1 MSHIRI
7 HDHRHMILGDH
18 IRDRIVLVHAHL
30 LPAERR
36 IRPSNEKS
44 HRRIKPARLGQVPH
58 GPSDLQRP
66 KIAGFQHP
74 DHRPVPVHELLRL
87 IQLRADQVVQDI
99 QAAAQETPRNL
110 HGLPA
115 SSLPQVAV
123 RRQEG
128 VAVVQVVPQLKEHGG
143 LHPLLTVGGK
153 AQFQRHGVGL
163 EEVRATKWAE
173 KEKLDARRSAAL
185 EVLQSQKE
193 EFQAYLT
200 GGERGLADYY
210 KAAHGFTMDDLAMTP
225 EQLAGFQKAQKHM
238 LENLLPNFRDPEEV
252 AREKE
257 AARQSFSAEIE
268 GRTYS
273 YNEILGGLSE
283 QFDEKMRQL
292 VPQQGNE
299 NRLPR
304 AQNVAAAPQV
314 QIAVNIENAVTQDSE
329 GMRLL
334 ADQVADRIRPTVENA
349 LGGGENTYSN
359 W

>member
-1 MSHIRI
+1 M
-7 HDHRHMILGDH
+7 LAK
-18 IRDRIVLVHAHL
+18 VA
-30 LPAERR
+30 
-36 IRPSNEKS
+36 
-44 HRRIKPARLGQVPH
+44 
-58 GPSDLQRP
+58 
-66 KIAGFQHP
+66 
-74 DHRPVPVHELLRL
+74 
-87 IQLRADQVVQDI
+87 
-99 QAAAQETPRNL
+99 
-110 HGLPA
+110 
-115 SSLPQVAV
+115 AV
-123 RRQEG
+123 RRTALEN
-128 VAVVQVVPQLKEHGG
+128 QLADIDREAAAYRRKG
-143 LHPLLTVGGK
+143 LDEAQAASWAEERK
-153 AQFQRHGVGL
+153 AQIREAFEEEAAAKIDSIYHTALENRLAEIEREKKAWIEKGL

-173 KEKLDARRSAAL
+173 KEKLDAKRSAAL

-193 EFQAYLT
+193 EFKAYLT

-225 EQLAGFQKAQKHM
+225 EQLAGFQKAQRHM

-257 AARQSFSAEIE
+257 AARQSFSAEIG

-273 YNEILGGLSE
+273 YDEILGGLSE

-292 VPQQGNE
+292 VPQLGDE
-299 NRLPR
+299 SR
-304 AQNVAAAPQV
+304 APQMPEQQAPQV

-334 ADQVADRIRPTVENA
+334 ADQVADRIRPAVENA

>member
-1 MSHIRI
+1 MLAKVAAV
-7 HDHRHMILGDH
+7 RHTALENQLADI
-18 IRDRIVLVHAHL
+18 DREAAAYRRKGLDEAQAASW
-30 LPAERR
+30 AEARKAR
-36 IRPSNEKS
+36 IRE
-44 HRRIKPARLGQVPH
+44 AFE
-58 GPSDLQRP
+58 D
-66 KIAGFQHP
+66 
-74 DHRPVPVHELLRL
+74 E
-87 IQLRADQVVQDI
+87 
-99 QAAAQETPRNL
+99 AAAKIDSIYHTALENRL
-110 HGLPA
+110 A
-115 SSLPQVAV
+115 EIE
-123 RRQEG
+123 RE
-128 VAVVQVVPQLKEHGG
+128 K
-143 LHPLLTVGGK
+143 K
-153 AQFQRHGVGL
+153 AWIEKGL

-185 EVLQSQKE
+185 EVLRSQKE

-238 LENLLPNFRDPEEV
+238 LENLLPNFRDPEEA

-268 GRTYS
+268 GRAYS
-273 YNEILGGLSE
+273 YDEILGGLSE

-292 VPQQGNE
+292 VPQQGTE
-299 NRLPR
+299 HRIPQ
-304 AQNVAAAPQV
+304 APNVAAPQV